1 MSVHKRTA
9 QSGAVTWVVRFRD
22 PIPRERTFRLKG
34 DAERFE
40 RRTIREMETGE
51 YLDPSARRMTF
62 GQWHDRWWPTIETS
76 DRAPSTIA
84 GYESSL
90 RIQVLP
96 YLRDV
101 NRPGFPGGSKPW
113 KGWSHGTRAPRIEA
127 VPA

>member
-1 MSVHKRTA
+1 MEMTEQEEH
-9 QSGAVTWVVRFRD
+9 
-22 PIPRERTFRLKG
+22 E
-34 DAERFE
+34 
-40 RRTIREMETGE
+40 IRQYVE
-51 YLDPSARRMTF
+51 S
-62 GQWHDRWWPTIETS
+62 QTS
-76 DRAPSTIA
+76 DPDNEVQLVQRVGRRRIA